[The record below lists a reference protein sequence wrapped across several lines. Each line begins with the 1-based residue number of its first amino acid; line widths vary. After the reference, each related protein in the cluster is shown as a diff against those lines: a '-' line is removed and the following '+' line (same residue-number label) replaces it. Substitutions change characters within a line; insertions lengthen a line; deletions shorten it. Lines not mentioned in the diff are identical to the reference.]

1 MSAARAHPFVF
12 TALIAPFG
20 VVSGFTSV
28 ALAFLGNGHG
38 LSIEQVATLGAIG
51 MLPHTWKFVWAPVV
65 DTTLTRKRWY
75 LLSTVLCALGILAM
89 AIVPLGTA
97 TLRLM
102 QGIILL
108 TNFATTTL
116 GMAVEGLMA
125 HTTPE
130 EERGRAGGWFQ
141 AGNLGGAGVGG
152 GLGLWMMTHL
162 PAPWMAGAA
171 LAVTFIACSWAL
183 TRLPEVHA
191 ESRDAPLVRAMGG
204 ALLDLWRT
212 VKAIDG
218 RLAALLCFLPVG
230 TGAALGVLAQSDVAG
245 MWGAGET
252 EVGLVNGTVSGALTA
267 VACVVGG
274 QLCARFPSR
283 NVYAAIGALMAG
295 VALAMAAAPQ
305 TPAMFIGF
313 GILYSIV
320 TGLSFAAFTGLVL
333 EVIGAGAAAT
343 KYNVFA
349 SLSNT
354 PIAYMGLVLAWAV
367 ATYGPRGMLAVEAVA
382 GLAGIVVFFAGVWV
396 ARPRAEVEAAAE

>member
-1 MSAARAHPFVF
+1 MSQSRPHPIVF

-20 VVSGFTSV
+20 VVSGFTTV
-28 ALAFLGNGHG
+28 ALGFLGNRHG
-38 LSIEQVATLGAIG
+38 LSVAEVATLGAVG
-51 MLPHTWKFVWAPVV
+51 MFPHTWKFVWAPVV
-65 DTTLTRKRWY
+65 DTTMSRKRWY
-75 LLSTVLCALGILAM
+75 LLSVALCALGVLSM
-89 AIVPLGTA
+89 SLVPLGTS

-108 TNFATTTL
+108 TNVATTTL

-125 HTTPE
+125 HTTPP

-141 AGNLGGAGVGG
+141 AGNLGGGGIGG

-162 PAPWMAGAA
+162 AAPWMAGAA
-171 LAVTFIACSWAL
+171 LATTFVLLSLAL

-191 ESRDAPLVRAMGG
+191 ESRDVPLPRAMGG
-204 ALLDLWRT
+204 ALVDLWQT
-212 VKAIDG
+212 VKAMDG

-274 QLCARFPSR
+274 ELCARFPSR
-283 NVYAAIGALMAG
+283 TVYAGVGALMAA
-295 VALAMAAAPQ
+295 VALAMAASPL
-305 TPAMFIGF
+305 TPMMFIAF
-313 GILYSIV
+313 GVLYSIV
-320 TGLSFAAFTGLVL
+320 TGLAYAAFTGLVM

-354 PIAYMGLVLAWAV
+354 PIMYMGLVLASAF
-367 ATYGPRGMLAVEAVA
+367 TEYGPRGMLAVEAVA
-382 GLAGIVVFFAGVWV
+382 GLAGIAVFLAAVRL
-396 ARPRAEVEAAAE
+396 ARGRAAVEPTPG